1 LTCLEQAVAEQSTE
15 VHFEPTTAGAVRVR
29 YRVGGQLREGSAVDL
44 TLDQAMRDLKALA
57 HLDLQDR
64 VLQQGG
70 FPRTLAGQSYE
81 FTVALLPTVRGE
93 TAIVRVLPHHRP
105 VDLLALGFDEPAQ
118 VRLKGVMQHPA
129 GVLLLAGP
137 ADSGQMAT
145 AYALL
150 DVVDAH
156 RCKVVT
162 VERRVR
168 YAVDLFTQIEWL
180 PQDFPLDRAFV
191 SAAYQSA
198 DVLLVDGVEHLSN
211 VPQVFEAAQ
220 QGALVMG
227 TLALP
232 DFQAVG
238 EWLVQNQIKPQT
250 LRQLLV
256 AVVVLRLRGR
266 PCPACHLTPQKEHGV
281 GCEQCQFTG
290 WIERRL
296 NYETLF
302 FDEDEARQQL
312 EAVLA
317 DF

>member
-1 LTCLEQAVAEQSTE
+1 
-15 VHFEPTTAGAVRVR
+15 
-29 YRVGGQLREGSAVDL
+29 
-44 TLDQAMRDLKALA
+44 
-57 HLDLQDR
+57 
-64 VLQQGG
+64 
-70 FPRTLAGQSYE
+70 
-81 FTVALLPTVRGE
+81 
-93 TAIVRVLPHHRP
+93 
-105 VDLLALGFDEPAQ
+105 
-118 VRLKGVMQHPA
+118 MQHPS

-150 DVVDAH
+150 DAVDAH

-168 YAVDLFTQIEWL
+168 YAVDLFTQIEWA

-198 DVLLVDGVEHLSN
+198 DVLLVDGVEHLSY
-211 VPQVFEAAQ
+211 VPQVFEVAQ

-232 DFQAVG
+232 GFQAVG

-256 AVVVLRLRGR
+256 AVVVQRLRGR